1 MPQKTKAQART
12 PSTDAVAVL
21 QRKPTGGAAHTRPN
35 NDYSTAEKVVTVM
48 LATLV
53 GVAEAAIKRDV
64 PAKTIYNW
72 LAEIGGAA
80 ALREAA
86 SDTLAACEWAVAVD
100 VCQKL
105 LAKTQDMDVSALL
118 ETLKLTASAGAR
130 SPAERGQSEPKTAPI
145 LIQLNNGRGGYDTLT
160 VPAEAEEN
168 A

>member
-1 MPQKTKAQART
+1 MSPQRTREQARS
-12 PSTDAVAVL
+12 PSSKAITTL
-21 QRKPTGGAAHTRPN
+21 ESKPTGGAAHTKPN
-35 NDYSTAEKVVTVM
+35 NEYSDAEKIVTVM

-72 LAEIGGAA
+72 LGEIGGAA

-105 LAKTQDMDVSALL
+105 LAKTADMDVSALL
-118 ETLKLTASAGAR
+118 ETLSLTAAAGAR
-130 SPAERGQSEPKTAPI
+130 SPAERDHSASKAPPI
-145 LIQLNNGRGGYDTLT
+145 YIQLNNGRGGYDTLP
-160 VPAEAEEN
+160 VPSDSDA
-168 A
+168 

>member
-1 MPQKTKAQART
+1 MPQKTKAQARS
-12 PSTDAVAVL
+12 PSTDALAVL
-21 QRKPTGGAAHTRPN
+21 ERKPTGGAAHTRPN

-72 LAEIGGAA
+72 LAAIGGAA

-130 SPAERGQSEPKTAPI
+130 SPAERDHSESKAAPI
-145 LIQLNNGRGGYDTLT
+145 LIQLNNGRGGYDTLPL
-160 VPAEAEEN
+160 PAETD
-168 A
+168 